1 MQGGTGQKREASP
14 AQQED
19 GTRTTK
25 RAKDSSVDA
34 HASTERGNG
43 ADEQRP
49 VAAAA
54 AEDPRGDRDVGPCA
68 APGGDEPE
76 AGAKPGDGGAN
87 EAAADSSETVILL
100 TAHCACNRTRAPWTR
115 AWTRARAFREGS
127 PQTLGENV
135 QVHSDMPATCDAV
148 HGLEAGQRTAQEG
161 SQGEALREV
170 MFEHRDR
177 YLRTLDA
184 AHVVGARALYAS
196 GLHRALMKLDQ
207 AI

>member
-14 AQQED
+14 AEQED

-100 TAHCACNRTRAPWTR
+100 TAHCTRAP
-115 AWTRARAFREGS
+115 WTRARAFREGS

-135 QVHSDMPATCDAV
+135 QVHIDMPATCDAV